1 MLGAGLGAGGTWAA
15 TRNCEAPGVSQSLA
29 LLCGAISQ
37 RAVKAGA
44 RSNIRYEEGRRR
56 TIQPL
61 RATSCPG
68 PLTAVPLRLRTP
80 ASLRPQDLKARVFTG
95 SEASRAMRE
104 IRSRDP
110 AFDMNRF
117 VQSVK
122 LDAPHVVK
130 AFLKHDLD
138 TLALHCGPELLERFA
153 GIFKH
158 FSEQVGRRAEGQR
171 SGQGVLVQ
179 SLRLEQSV

>member
-1 MLGAGLGAGGTWAA
+1 M
-15 TRNCEAPGVSQSLA
+15 
-29 LLCGAISQ
+29 
-37 RAVKAGA
+37 
-44 RSNIRYEEGRRR
+44 
-56 TIQPL
+56 
-61 RATSCPG
+61 
-68 PLTAVPLRLRTP
+68 
-80 ASLRPQDLKARVFTG
+80 FTG

-138 TLALHCGPELLERFA
+138 ALALHCGPELLERFA

-158 FSEQVGRRAEGQR
+158 FSEQVGAGGRGRGAAARKSACSVFGNPFGDRRNVTLRRGSFTSPMVGLSWR
-171 SGQGVLVQ
+171 MDVQ
-179 SLRLEQSV
+179 CN